1 MTNLPVSLD
10 FIGTI
15 VAALL
20 TFFVLGYLLGDL
32 PGLGGLFKFLYRL
45 VMHVLIGAGI
55 AYALIVAWWSILYP
69 RIVERLLPALAK
81 LAANSDPQA
90 AGIVGLYIVG
100 GALGLMFLLTKSNR
114 QMAGLG
120 NLVTGYL
127 VGVGLGVSIG
137 GAVLGTLFAQVQA
150 TAMLFGASGSPLWF
164 PIDSLL
170 LVVGTVTTLVAF
182 SFTVTARRGPLAA
195 ATRLVQGVSVVG
207 RFFLYVAFGAIFAG
221 VYAASVAVLV
231 GRLQFLISA
240 ISRLFQ

>member
-10 FIGTI
+10 LVGTI

-20 TFFVLGYLLGDL
+20 TVFVLGYLLGDL
-32 PGLGGLFKFLYRL
+32 PGMGGLFKFLYRL

-69 RIVERLLPALAK
+69 RIVERLLPALAQV
-81 LAANSDPQA
+81 AANSNPQA
-90 AGIVGLYIVG
+90 ASTVIVYVVG

-127 VGVGLGVSIG
+127 VGVGLGVSVG
-137 GAVLGTLFAQVQA
+137 GAILGTLFAQVYA
-150 TAMLFGASGSPLWF
+150 TATLVGASRSPMWF
-164 PIDSLL
+164 FVDSLL
-170 LVVGTVTTLVAF
+170 LVVGTVTTLAAF
-182 SFTVTARRGPLAA
+182 SFTATARKGPLAA
-195 ATRLVQGVSVVG
+195 ATRLVQGASVVG

-240 ISRLFQ
+240 VSRLFQ